1 MSKFENKVAIVTGGG
16 SGIGGATA
24 RRLASDG
31 AKVII
36 GDINEETSHQNV
48 STIISDGGIAKAFI
62 ANIGVSSELKNLI
75 EFAIDT
81 WGQLDIL
88 VNNAYSPPARGN
100 AVEISE
106 EDWDES
112 FSILLKA
119 HYLGTKFAVPHMIN
133 SGGGNIVNI
142 ASVHGA
148 LAAPKALI
156 YDTAKAAV
164 IQMTKQMAID
174 FGPENIRVNSILP
187 GHKVTETGQANRW
200 DSNPSGLEFFH
211 NQYPLRKVGETKDIA
226 NAISF
231 LCSEDA
237 SFITG
242 HGLVVDGGLSI
253 QLQEDFG
260 LRQAHYIMENPNTDI
275 NI

>member
-1 MSKFENKVAIVTGGG
+1 MQIKYLVG
-16 SGIGGATA
+16 
-24 RRLASDG
+24 
-31 AKVII
+31 
-36 GDINEETSHQNV
+36 
-48 STIISDGGIAKAFI
+48 
-62 ANIGVSSELKNLI
+62 LI
-75 EFAIDT
+75 
-81 WGQLDIL
+81 
-88 VNNAYSPPARGN
+88 
-100 AVEISE
+100 
-106 EDWDES
+106 
-112 FSILLKA
+112 
-119 HYLGTKFAVPHMIN
+119 MIN
-133 SGGGNIVNI
+133 YG
-142 ASVHGA
+142 
-148 LAAPKALI
+148 L
-156 YDTAKAAV
+156 

-187 GHKVTETGQANRW
+187 GHIVTETVQSNRW

>member
-24 RRLASDG
+24 RRLASEG

-164 IQMTKQMAID
+164 IQMTKELSTEWSSR
-174 FGPENIRVNSILP
+174 GVRVNAILP
-187 GHKVTETGQANRW
+187 AQVWNENLRSRVKDKPELEQTFKDGLPIGRLG
-200 DSNPSGLEFFH
+200 NPEEVKGL
-211 NQYPLRKVGETKDIA
+211 
-226 NAISF
+226 AIF
-231 LCSEDA
+231 LASEA
-237 SFITG
+237 STFITG
-242 HGLVVDGGLSI
+242 AIIPMDGGNLAMNSGGSYSGSSRI
-253 QLQEDFG
+253 YG
-260 LRQAHYIMENPNTDI
+260 
-275 NI
+275 

>member
-88 VNNAYSPPARGN
+88 VNNAYSRPARGN

-187 GHKVTETGQANRW
+187 GHIVTETVQSNRW